1 MLIDRFVIVDKGREV
16 RIAVTSPPPIMPGV
30 LIEERMVIVDGA
42 EQILSG
48 TIAPAPVMVTV
59 VQKRI
64 H

>member
-1 MLIDRFVIVDKGREV
+1 MRWPSGFGTYEV
-16 RIAVTSPPPIMPGV
+16 AADCTAVVQLQPGPGV

-48 TIAPAPVMVTV
+48 TIAPALVMVTA